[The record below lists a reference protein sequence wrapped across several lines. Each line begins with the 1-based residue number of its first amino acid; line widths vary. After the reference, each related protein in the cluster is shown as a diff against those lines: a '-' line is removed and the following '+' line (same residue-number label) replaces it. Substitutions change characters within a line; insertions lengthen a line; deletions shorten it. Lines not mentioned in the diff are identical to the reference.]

1 MTVSASDL
9 SAYLGPLDPS
19 YAEFVGDCAT
29 QANALVAGLIGSQMS
44 ALVGSDTAPAIVT
57 VNQTLIDRA
66 TLEVG
71 AELFNRRDTK
81 NGFAQFAGTGDNA
94 VRVRID
100 PLIPARAILAPI
112 LAGGFA

>member
-1 MTVSASDL
+1 MTISADDL

-29 QANALVAGLIGSQMS
+29 QASALVSGLIGSQMS
-44 ALVGSDTAPAIVT
+44 ALVGGADAAT
-57 VNQTLIDRA
+57 NETLIGRA
-66 TLEVG
+66 MLEVG

-81 NGFAQFAGTGDNA
+81 NGFAQFAGVADNA

-100 PLIPARAILAPI
+100 LLIPARAILAPI